1 MASSQSMCKK
11 YLTPGQLFFEFL
23 WSLLNIKIGFFH
35 SAHRDSCVTSS
46 RTLEIKVSDCYFE
59 EVSIHCKKLY
69 TGLCSMYIP
78 QHTSA
83 SVEDVVQDLLVSGCL
98 VVRLRSFV
106 RLRLD
111 ALVLALLHCDSV
123 SKGNHF
129 LPASRLIMFHSTVFI
144 VETLIF

>member
-1 MASSQSMCKK
+1 
-11 YLTPGQLFFEFL
+11 
-23 WSLLNIKIGFFH
+23 
-35 SAHRDSCVTSS
+35 
-46 RTLEIKVSDCYFE
+46 
-59 EVSIHCKKLY
+59 
-69 TGLCSMYIP
+69 MYIP

-98 VVRLRSFV
+98 VVCLWSYV
-106 RLRLD
+106 GLRLD

-144 VETLIF
+144 VATLIF